1 METEAR
7 SARSRGRSSGEG
19 SKQPA
24 YSAPAL
30 EKGLDVLEL
39 LASVPEGLTQ
49 SAIAQH
55 LGRSIQEVYRMV
67 VSLER
72 RGYIVRRPPGD
83 AFWLSMKL
91 HKLALAYPP
100 LRRLRMAAEPIM
112 QRLSFEAHQA
122 FLLSVLDGVS
132 IWAIAQVDSPE
143 PVGLRVRLGTAASA
157 ARTASGRV
165 LLAFQ
170 EPEVQHWIFD
180 AMSKSLD
187 AKTFQRLKARV
198 DQIHRRGYELI
209 TDETIRGVTDVGMPV
224 LDRKGTALAALTMPF
239 LETASNTISRDAA
252 AELLAAAAEELSA
265 AMGGEMRRPALPLIP
280 F

>member
-1 METEAR
+1 MDTEAR
-7 SARSRGRSSGEG
+7 STARRGRLSSTG
-19 SKQPA
+19 SKPPA

-39 LASVPEGLTQ
+39 LANEPEGLTQ
-49 SAIAQH
+49 SAIAQR

-112 QRLSFEAHQA
+112 QRLSFEAHQG

-143 PVGLRVRLGTAASA
+143 PVGLRVRLGTPASA

-170 EPEVQHWIFD
+170 EPEAQHWIY
-180 AMSKSLD
+180 AALSRTLD
-187 AKTFQRLKARV
+187 ARTFGRLKARV
-198 DQIHRRGYELI
+198 EQIRRRGYELI
-209 TDETIRGVTDVGMPV
+209 TDETMRGVTDVGMPV
-224 LDRKGTALAALTMPF
+224 LDLKGTALAALTMPF
-239 LETASNTISRDAA
+239 LQTVSNTVSIDTATK
-252 AELLAAAAEELSA
+252 LLAAATEELCVA
-265 AMGGEMRRPALPLIP
+265 IGGKPQRISLPLIP